1 VSKAAR
7 RAARGSAT
15 STAGGLRLVDNAMN
29 LASPEAIVEE
39 PDGVELNRLDGQ
51 VRLVASKNVA
61 KHFTTFTQ
69 QLAKFRA
76 DLFTARMYRQSLH
89 NNSVADDGR
98 AMVQRVELAGKA
110 DEIRA
115 T

>member
-1 VSKAAR
+1 
-7 RAARGSAT
+7 
-15 STAGGLRLVDNAMN
+15 
-29 LASPEAIVEE
+29 LASLEAIVEE

-115 T
+115 SYHELEAAVRKDVQP